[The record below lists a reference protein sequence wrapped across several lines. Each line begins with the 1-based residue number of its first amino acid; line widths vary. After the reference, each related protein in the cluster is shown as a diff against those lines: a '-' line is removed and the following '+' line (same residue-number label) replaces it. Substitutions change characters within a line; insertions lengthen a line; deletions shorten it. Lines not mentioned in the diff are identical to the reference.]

1 MKKLSFLL
9 VLVTLA
15 VSAHADDLTAKL
27 QALIS
32 AHQGKVGLYA
42 KNLKTGQTV
51 VINADEPVQTA
62 SVIKLPLMLQ
72 AYEQVKAGKLKLT
85 DPIVLTKDNQVPG
98 SGVLYALDPGLK
110 LTLKDAITL
119 MMIVS
124 DNTGTNLTIDAVG
137 LKPTNEMIARMGLK
151 NTYFYKKV
159 YKPADGPMPP
169 DQKKFGLG
177 KTTAREMATVMESI
191 YNCDMGDR
199 ELCKQMIWTMRNQQY
214 RDMLP
219 RYLEQADASEDL
231 SAIAD
236 KIGALDAVRNDVALV
251 YTKNGPV
258 VISIF
263 TYDNADTSWTP
274 ENKAEMLIGH
284 LARTIVDAWSPQGLM
299 PKVVDTIAPEKIE
312 QRSSEKPTRIRVS
325 EGVLDGIVVKKVLP
339 TLPCSKDGAHDKG
352 LVTTAVLVDYDGTVK
367 TASPMSGEPELAN
380 CAIVA
385 IKQWQFKPYFIN
397 NAPVQV
403 ESRVVLKF
411 SKKRVEAVVG
421 DR

>member
-1 MKKLSFLL
+1 MKKLSWVL
-9 VLVTLA
+9 VLVIVA
-15 VSAHADDLTAKL
+15 VSANADELSDKL

-32 AHQGKVGLYA
+32 AHQGKVGLFA

-51 VINADEPVQTA
+51 AINADEPVQTA

-85 DPIVLTKDNQVPG
+85 DPVILTKENQVGG

-110 LTLKDAITL
+110 LTLKDSITL

-124 DNTGTNLTIDAVG
+124 DNTGTNLNIDAVG
-137 LKPTNEMIARMGLK
+137 LKPTNDMLARMGLK

-159 YKPADGPMPP
+159 SLPPVGPMPP

-177 KTTAREMATVMESI
+177 KTTPREMARVVESI
-191 YNCDMGDR
+191 YNCELGDR
-199 ELCKQMIWTMRNQQY
+199 ELCKQMIWIMRNQQY

-251 YTKNGPV
+251 YTKSGPI

-263 TYDNADTSWTP
+263 THDNADQSWTP

-299 PKVVDTIAPEKIE
+299 PKVDDTIAPAAK
-312 QRSSEKPTRIRVS
+312 
-325 EGVLDGIVVKKVLP
+325 
-339 TLPCSKDGAHDKG
+339 
-352 LVTTAVLVDYDGTVK
+352 
-367 TASPMSGEPELAN
+367 
-380 CAIVA
+380 
-385 IKQWQFKPYFIN
+385 
-397 NAPVQV
+397 
-403 ESRVVLKF
+403 
-411 SKKRVEAVVG
+411 
-421 DR
+421 